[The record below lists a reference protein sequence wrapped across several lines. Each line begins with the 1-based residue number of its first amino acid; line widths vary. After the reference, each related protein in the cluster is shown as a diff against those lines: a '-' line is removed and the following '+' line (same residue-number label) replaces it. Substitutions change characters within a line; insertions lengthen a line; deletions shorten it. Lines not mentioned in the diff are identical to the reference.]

1 MEPNEV
7 VNENYEVM
15 NDSED
20 NAEEIA
26 NLEEDDRSSR
36 VSVPMVAGVATVG
49 VVGIILAYEKVA
61 KPAAKW
67 GWNKATGLIN
77 KIIAKRKGYVDGEYE
92 EVPQDEEKKA
102 TEEKEEPKK
111 EESEKEETE

>member
-15 NDSED
+15 DDSED

-26 NLEEDDRSSR
+26 NFEEDNHSSG
-36 VSVPMVAGVATVG
+36 VSVPMVVGVATVG
-49 VVGIILAYEKVA
+49 VVGIIFAYEKAV

-67 GWNKATGLIN
+67 GWNKVTGFVN

-102 TEEKEEPKK
+102 TEEKEEP
-111 EESEKEETE
+111 EEPKEETK